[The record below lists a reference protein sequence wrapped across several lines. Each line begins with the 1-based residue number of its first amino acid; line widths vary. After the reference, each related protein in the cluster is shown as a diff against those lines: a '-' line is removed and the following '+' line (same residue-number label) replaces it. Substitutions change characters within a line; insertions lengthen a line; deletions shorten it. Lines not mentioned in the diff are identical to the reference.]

1 MFENNEATKLAQQ
14 EIGERNDVTYCA
26 VFHSREAATGKAR
39 LPMAE
44 KKTGVSENTTG
55 KARLP
60 MVEKPGVGKQADA
73 ITM

>member
-1 MFENNEATKLAQQ
+1 VFENNEATKLAQQ

-39 LPMAE
+39 LP
-44 KKTGVSENTTG
+44 T
-55 KARLP
+55 
-60 MVEKPGVGKQADA
+60 VEKPVCRKTQLEKLDYPRLKNRFVGKQADA